1 MGLHDNTCS
10 RPPGVCMHAEFQN
23 EFTRSIVSFDFPDSC
38 FRKIK
43 VVAKL
48 LPPVS
53 QFVISSKYVKK
64 GTVSTLE
71 SELSRN
77 VEALSSGSL
86 HASSSPCNCMSKS
99 PLSIGRQ
106 EKSIKSAMCY
116 AMARLWSARA
126 VMSALG
132 ALLVVSSGAVSA
144 AVMRDV
150 EGMRAVVASSEPLVL
165 AVTDEPHGVS
175 VRFATYTLTAE
186 VGSDSSFRLGVR
198 FNRAPTAPIVSPS
211 LDAKRNMANF
221 TRVNDNG
228 MHGVC
233 RSCVHACLSPT
244 NVSTSKAYLF
254 PASTFHRHVYYQY

>member
-1 MGLHDNTCS
+1 
-10 RPPGVCMHAEFQN
+10 MHHTWC
-23 EFTRSIVSFDFPDSC
+23 TR
-38 FRKIK
+38 
-43 VVAKL
+43 
-48 LPPVS
+48 
-53 QFVISSKYVKK
+53 
-64 GTVSTLE
+64 TH
-71 SELSRN
+71 
-77 VEALSSGSL
+77 ALIRVQSGS
-86 HASSSPCNCMSKS
+86 HCMNELGACPSLD

-106 EKSIKSAMCY
+106 EKSMKSAMCC

-228 MHGVC
+228 MHGVR
-233 RSCVHACLSPT
+233 RSCVGVHACLSPT
-244 NVSTSKAYLF
+244 FVSTSKAYLF
-254 PASTFHRHVYYQY
+254 PASTFHRHVCYQYRSDDDVPPPGSTYHRHVRY